1 MFHRI
6 KSLPHGL
13 NITSLDAPAVVTCW
27 YWLFSFQYGG
37 TPSLEISWLL
47 FSTTWTIYALDRI
60 FESET
65 ELTRPRHLF
74 HQRHQN
80 QFIGL
85 IIAVVILNCGLM
97 WLLPLPLEIYKIAI
111 VLGAASVAY
120 IFQPHL
126 NLTAEIREWGKN
138 LLVATV
144 FSAGCI
150 LPVWVQLHPSS
161 TIAPSFW
168 YDGISLWVL
177 ALINLRATEYM
188 ESANAKKQPNEVWLL
203 SLLLFGTMFMSSS
216 SLKWTWMLSALFT
229 IGSLHIYP
237 KLKRPQGI
245 LDIALM
251 IPALTHLVIITLKGV
266 N

>member
-1 MFHRI
+1 MFPRL
-6 KSLPHGL
+6 KLLPHGL
-13 NITSLDAPAVVTCW
+13 NITSLDAPLVVTFW
-27 YWLFSFQYGG
+27 YWLFSFEYRE

-47 FSTTWTIYALDRI
+47 FSTTWAIYVLDRI

-65 ELTRPRHLF
+65 ELTRPRHHF
-74 HQRHQN
+74 HQQHQN
-80 QFIGL
+80 QFISL
-85 IIAVVILNCGLM
+85 IIAIVILNCGLM

-144 FSAGCI
+144 FSSGCI
-150 LPVWVQLHPSS
+150 LPVWVQLHPSAP
-161 TIAPSFW
+161 IASSFW
-168 YDGISLWVL
+168 YDGISLWLL
-177 ALINLRATEYM
+177 ALANLRATEYV
-188 ESANAKKQPNEVWLL
+188 ENANAQKQPLEVWLL
-203 SLLLFGTMFMSSS
+203 TLLLFGTMLFSSS
-216 SLKWTWMLSALFT
+216 PLKWTWALSALLTVGLIHF
-229 IGSLHIYP
+229 YP

-245 LDIALM
+245 LDIAL
-251 IPALTHLVIITLKGV
+251 IVPALTHLLLITPKGV